1 MAESQIL
8 SVIRVWAAVAWADGV
23 MAESEAAGLR
33 RLIAGADL
41 SPAEKATAAKFVEA
55 SVDLPE
61 RFAAR
66 QHRSDARRGVYRAAC
81 RMAVVD
87 HVFAKSERSMLDR
100 LRTHLAIPADI
111 AIEIE
116 ADVPGLASPTR

>member
-23 MAESEAAGLR
+23 MAEAEAAGLR
-33 RLIAGADL
+33 KLIAGADL
-41 SPAEKATAAKFVEA
+41 SPEEKRAASAFVDA

-61 RFAAR
+61 RLLHDIEPA
-66 QHRSDARRGVYRAAC
+66 ARRGVYRAAC
-81 RMAVVD
+81 KMAVVD
-87 HVFAKSERSMLDR
+87 HVFARAERSMLDR

-111 AIEIE
+111 AVEIE
-116 ADVPGLASPTR
+116 ADVPGLVSPS